1 MDCTEN
7 CVESSSTDPLRL
19 DTPARG
25 IFVEP
30 MDYADHPRPRFFA
43 HRGGSLE
50 APENTLEAFRHGI
63 AAGADHLELDVHAS
77 SDGTIVVFH
86 DATLERTTNG
96 KGEVRAHT
104 FAELRELDA
113 GYQFVDE
120 KGEYSFRGNGL
131 QIPTLVEVCREFEE
145 IPLNMEIKQD
155 DPDIVQAVFDVLQA
169 EGALGRSLVAA
180 EHGSL
185 MNRIRQQGEGVLF
198 GYATEDVVAFLE
210 AMEAGTLAD
219 YTPVGFALQ
228 IPSSFMGTPL
238 VTRELVAAA
247 HGKGLEVHVWT
258 VDERDQME
266 DLLALGV
273 DGLMTDRPTLLAEV
287 LSMWDGPPAG

>member
-1 MDCTEN
+1 
-7 CVESSSTDPLRL
+7 
-19 DTPARG
+19 
-25 IFVEP
+25 

-198 GYATEDVVAFLE
+198 GYATEDVVTFLE

-258 VDERDQME
+258 VDERDEME
-266 DLLALGV
+266 ALLALGV

-287 LSMWDGPPAG
+287 LSMWDGPPEG